1 LGGNFHA
8 DLATLRPLPN
18 YGLTVTTDMSPVTA
32 ADTIESDRI
41 VFFFDEAAVQINK
54 CDLHCFTNIDIID
67 MHRAT
72 GRTCC
77 RYSRGQARVTSRVQ
91 STSTQSFF
99 SPRTI
104 FNCRFYITVNKLD
117 TEKIYRPYNRLIVDT
132 WCFFTSLLDTLCN
145 TFGADARRNHAYP
158 RVVIMAS
165 LIPLFTGASNIV
177 HP

>member
-1 LGGNFHA
+1 
-8 DLATLRPLPN
+8 
-18 YGLTVTTDMSPVTA
+18 MSPVTA

-77 RYSRGQARVTSRVQ
+77 RYSRGQVRVTSRVQ
-91 STSTQSFF
+91 STSTQSLF

-104 FNCRFYITVNKLD
+104 FYCRFYITVNKLD